1 VLALAQ
7 RAEKLF
13 SEERI
18 IAELVDEP
26 VLAFKTEGQMPL
38 QKLEPNMVPT
48 KVTKK
53 APPMFNAKL
62 RLSREVGKYPTERS
76 ADLRRTLTGL
86 VEINGTKAFTLF
98 DSGAETDAISPDFV
112 QACHI
117 PLLELPNP
125 LVLQMGMKGSC
136 SCIYYGTNADL
147 KVLGRNNKHYF
158 DVVNIERYDAILG
171 APWLNTYKA
180 MLDFGKHV
188 VQVFNEE
195 IPSFDVPME
204 RSFISTGRQAR
215 RKQIGLAKKASPSD
229 TSNRATVA
237 ASSQQ
242 L

>member
-1 VLALAQ
+1 
-7 RAEKLF
+7 
-13 SEERI
+13 
-18 IAELVDEP
+18 
-26 VLAFKTEGQMPL
+26 M
-38 QKLEPNMVPT
+38 
-48 KVTKK
+48 
-53 APPMFNAKL
+53 
-62 RLSREVGKYPTERS
+62 GKYPTERS

-86 VEINGTKAFTLF
+86 IEINGTKAFTLF

-112 QACHI
+112 RACHI

-125 LVLQMGMKGSC
+125 LVLQMGTKGSR

-147 KVLGRNNKHYF
+147 KVLGWNTKHYF

-188 VQVFNEE
+188 VRIFNKE
-195 IPSFDVPME
+195 IPSFDVPTE

-215 RKQIGLAKKASPSD
+215 QKQIGLAKKASPSD
-229 TSNRATVA
+229 TSNHATVA
-237 ASSQQ
+237 ASSQR